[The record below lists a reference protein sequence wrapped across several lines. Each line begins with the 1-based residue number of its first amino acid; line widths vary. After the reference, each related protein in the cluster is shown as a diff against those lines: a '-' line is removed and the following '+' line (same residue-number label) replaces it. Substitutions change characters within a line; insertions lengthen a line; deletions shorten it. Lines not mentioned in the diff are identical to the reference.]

1 MNDQIGCGGFE
12 EKMAG
17 AEIIFEVGDIQRQ
30 IGRIERYSCLGM
42 QNRPGVV
49 AGRIKNQT
57 VNRGEGNREGML
69 SGSADVQIS
78 VDQPKIMPGVAECI
92 SDFNNIVPAR
102 VPGGR
107 SGSDGAWRISR
118 RESAA
123 IGDVDCAVDTG
134 ALGK

>member
-1 MNDQIGCGGFE
+1 MNDQIGCRGFE
-12 EKMAG
+12 EKKAG

-30 IGRIERYSCLGM
+30 IGRIERYPSLGM

-78 VDQPKIMPGVAECI
+78 VDQPKIMPNVTVCI
-92 SDFNNIVPAR
+92 SDFNNIVPAGI
-102 VPGGR
+102 PGGCA
-107 SGSDGAWRISR
+107 GNDGAGGIAGG
-118 RESAA
+118 EFT
-123 IGDVDCAVDTG
+123 AV
-134 ALGK
+134 